1 MGTAGAKV
9 TVASRLPMRFEM
21 QTCKK
26 RIEQRRHQNQCWR
39 EEIYFKDG
47 PMHVINGTAYP
58 NGTVPEGFP
67 PRPEMVAGYALT
79 HGVDAYLYDA
89 WAIENKDTDML
100 RNKLVF
106 AFEKLDS
113 TKGMAKDCK
122 DLDSGLGPLV
132 PDTDRRMPK
141 KMIGAQTTR
150 LSQSDPE

>member
-1 MGTAGAKV
+1 MGAKV
-9 TVASRLPMRFEM
+9 TVASKLPFRLEM
-21 QTCKK
+21 QLCKK
-26 RIEQRRHQNQCWR
+26 RVEQRRHQGQCWQ
-39 EEIYFKDG
+39 ETIFHKDG
-47 PMHVINGTAYP
+47 PIVTINGTAYP
-58 NGTVPEGFP
+58 QGGTVPEGFP
-67 PRPEMVAGYALT
+67 SRPEMVAGYALT
-79 HGVDAYLYDA
+79 HGVDADLYAA

-100 RNKLVF
+100 RNKLIF

-113 TKGMAKDCK
+113 TKGMAKDGK